1 MAIALVDILDERHIA
16 LRLKSRRH
24 ANTLREI
31 IGLLEKT
38 GSVLQPADLLA
49 QGLARER
56 VNPPLL
62 ENGVAFPHA
71 RTALVD
77 QIALAVG
84 RSRAGIPWND
94 KGERARLIFVV
105 AVPQRL
111 VNDYLV
117 LVGTL
122 VRITQNEQQRKACS
136 RQRPPR
142 NSSRPCAAQP
152 HFDPF
157 NKRSRARSSVRR
169 SLGVR
174 LPIPDFAILSRM
186 GSTDSEMS
194 SSSRRVG
201 TGLGTTL
208 NFGLDRKSTRL
219 NSSHLG

>member
-1 MAIALVDILDERHIA
+1 MAIALLDILDERHIA
-16 LRLKSRRH
+16 LRLKSRRQ

-38 GSVLQPADLLA
+38 GSVLQPADFLA
-49 QGLARER
+49 QVLARER
-56 VNPPLL
+56 VNSTLI
-62 ENGVAFPHA
+62 ENGVAFSHA

-122 VRITQNEQQRKACS
+122 ARITQNKER
-136 RQRPPR
+136 R
-142 NSSRPCAAQP
+142 AALLAAATP
-152 HFDPF
+152 AEFIETL
-157 NKRSRARSSVRR
+157 RSAAS
-169 SLGVR
+169 
-174 LPIPDFAILSRM
+174 F
-186 GSTDSEMS
+186 
-194 SSSRRVG
+194 
-201 TGLGTTL
+201 
-208 NFGLDRKSTRL
+208 
-219 NSSHLG
+219 

>member
-1 MAIALVDILDERHIA
+1 MAKTLVDILDERHIA
-16 LRLKSRRH
+16 LRLKSRRQ

-38 GSVLQPADLLA
+38 GRVLQPADFLA
-49 QGLARER
+49 QVLARER
-56 VNPPLL
+56 VNSTLI

-122 VRITQNEQQRKACS
+122 ARITQNEQQREALL
-136 RQRPPR
+136 
-142 NSSRPCAAQP
+142 AAATP
-152 HFDPF
+152 AEFIETL
-157 NKRSRARSSVRR
+157 RSAAS
-169 SLGVR
+169 
-174 LPIPDFAILSRM
+174 F
-186 GSTDSEMS
+186 
-194 SSSRRVG
+194 
-201 TGLGTTL
+201 
-208 NFGLDRKSTRL
+208 
-219 NSSHLG
+219 

>member
-16 LRLKSRRH
+16 LRLKSRRQ

-38 GSVLQPADLLA
+38 GSVLQPADFFA
-49 QGLARER
+49 QVLARER
-56 VNPPLL
+56 VNSTLI
-62 ENGVAFPHA
+62 ENGVTFPHA

-105 AVPQRL
+105 AVPERL

-122 VRITQNEQQRKACS
+122 ARIT
-136 RQRPPR
+136 
-142 NSSRPCAAQP
+142 
-152 HFDPF
+152 
-157 NKRSRARSSVRR
+157 
-169 SLGVR
+169 
-174 LPIPDFAILSRM
+174 
-186 GSTDSEMS
+186 
-194 SSSRRVG
+194 
-201 TGLGTTL
+201 
-208 NFGLDRKSTRL
+208 
-219 NSSHLG
+219 

>member
-1 MAIALVDILDERHIA
+1 MAIALLDILDERHIA
-16 LRLKSRRH
+16 LRLKSRRQ

-38 GSVLQPADLLA
+38 GSVLQPADFLA
-49 QGLARER
+49 QVLARER
-56 VNPPLL
+56 VNSTLI
-62 ENGVAFPHA
+62 ENGVAFSHA

-122 VRITQNEQQRKACS
+122 ARITQDKEQR
-136 RQRPPR
+136 
-142 NSSRPCAAQP
+142 AALLAAATP
-152 HFDPF
+152 AEFIETL
-157 NKRSRARSSVRR
+157 RSAAS
-169 SLGVR
+169 
-174 LPIPDFAILSRM
+174 F
-186 GSTDSEMS
+186 
-194 SSSRRVG
+194 
-201 TGLGTTL
+201 
-208 NFGLDRKSTRL
+208 
-219 NSSHLG
+219 

>member
-16 LRLKSRRH
+16 LRLKSRRQ

-38 GSVLQPADLLA
+38 ERVLQPADFLA
-49 QGLARER
+49 QVLARER
-56 VNPPLL
+56 INSTLI

-84 RSRAGIPWND
+84 RSRTGIPWND

-122 VRITQNEQQRKACS
+122 ARITQDKKHH
-136 RQRPPR
+136 
-142 NSSRPCAAQP
+142 AALLAAATP
-152 HFDPF
+152 AEFIESL
-157 NKRSRARSSVRR
+157 RSAAS
-169 SLGVR
+169 
-174 LPIPDFAILSRM
+174 F
-186 GSTDSEMS
+186 
-194 SSSRRVG
+194 
-201 TGLGTTL
+201 
-208 NFGLDRKSTRL
+208 
-219 NSSHLG
+219 

>member
-1 MAIALVDILDERHIA
+1 MAIALLDILDERHIA
-16 LRLKSRRH
+16 LRLKSRRQ

-38 GSVLQPADLLA
+38 GSVLQPADFLA
-49 QGLARER
+49 QVLARER
-56 VNPPLL
+56 VNSTLI
-62 ENGVAFPHA
+62 ENGVAFPHV

-122 VRITQNEQQRKACS
+122 ARITQNKER
-136 RQRPPR
+136 R
-142 NSSRPCAAQP
+142 AALLAAATP
-152 HFDPF
+152 AEFIETL
-157 NKRSRARSSVRR
+157 RSAAS
-169 SLGVR
+169 
-174 LPIPDFAILSRM
+174 F
-186 GSTDSEMS
+186 
-194 SSSRRVG
+194 
-201 TGLGTTL
+201 
-208 NFGLDRKSTRL
+208 
-219 NSSHLG
+219 

>member
-24 ANTLREI
+24 ANILRET

-38 GSVLQPADLLA
+38 GSVLQPADFLA
-49 QGLARER
+49 QVLARER
-56 VNPPLL
+56 VNSTLI

-111 VNDYLV
+111 VNDYLI

-122 VRITQNEQQRKACS
+122 ARITQTEQRREALL
-136 RQRPPR
+136 
-142 NSSRPCAAQP
+142 AAATP
-152 HFDPF
+152 AEFIETL
-157 NKRSRARSSVRR
+157 RSAAS
-169 SLGVR
+169 
-174 LPIPDFAILSRM
+174 F
-186 GSTDSEMS
+186 
-194 SSSRRVG
+194 
-201 TGLGTTL
+201 
-208 NFGLDRKSTRL
+208 
-219 NSSHLG
+219 

>member
-1 MAIALVDILDERHIA
+1 MAIALADILDERHTA
-16 LRLKSRRH
+16 LQLKSRRE
-24 ANTLREI
+24 ANALREI

-38 GSVLQPADLLA
+38 GSVLQPGDFLA
-49 QGLARER
+49 QVLARER
-56 VNPPLL
+56 VNSTLI

-122 VRITQNEQQRKACS
+122 ARITQTEQQR
-136 RQRPPR
+136 
-142 NSSRPCAAQP
+142 AALLAAATP
-152 HFDPF
+152 AEFIETL
-157 NKRSRARSSVRR
+157 RSAAS
-169 SLGVR
+169 
-174 LPIPDFAILSRM
+174 F
-186 GSTDSEMS
+186 
-194 SSSRRVG
+194 
-201 TGLGTTL
+201 
-208 NFGLDRKSTRL
+208 
-219 NSSHLG
+219 

>member
-1 MAIALVDILDERHIA
+1 MAIALADILDERHIA
-16 LRLKSRRH
+16 LQLKSRRQ

-38 GSVLQPADLLA
+38 GGVLQPAEFLA
-49 QGLARER
+49 QVLAREKI
-56 VNPPLL
+56 NSTLI

-117 LVGTL
+117 LLGTL
-122 VRITQNEQQRKACS
+122 ARITQNEQQREALL
-136 RQRPPR
+136 
-142 NSSRPCAAQP
+142 AAATP
-152 HFDPF
+152 AEFIETL
-157 NKRSRARSSVRR
+157 RSAAS
-169 SLGVR
+169 
-174 LPIPDFAILSRM
+174 F
-186 GSTDSEMS
+186 
-194 SSSRRVG
+194 
-201 TGLGTTL
+201 
-208 NFGLDRKSTRL
+208 
-219 NSSHLG
+219 